1 MDFENLNY
9 LKTGSPQQ
17 QKVFDVLESTK
28 IMAVL
33 QEFTPVL
40 AGTFPIDIATDNSD
54 LDIICF
60 WKDKSDFIETLENHF
75 GSIENFS
82 IRELSISNQET
93 VVANFILENFDF
105 EVFGQN
111 VPVKRQFAF
120 RHMVTEYEI
129 LKQKGEIFRQQII
142 ELKKNGFKT
151 EPAFAKLLQLPGDPY
166 AALLEYKSSE

>member
-9 LKTGSPQQ
+9 LKTGSLRQ

-28 IMAVL
+28 IMVVL

-60 WKDKSDFIETLENHF
+60 WKYKSDFIQTLKNHF
-75 GSIENFS
+75 GRIENFS
-82 IRELSISNQET
+82 IRELSFSNQET
-93 VVANFILENFDF
+93 VIANFILGNFEF

-111 VPVKRQFAF
+111 VPVKQQFAF
-120 RHMVTEYEI
+120 RHMVIEYEI
-129 LKQKGEIFRQQII
+129 LKQKGETFREQII

-166 AALLEYKSSE
+166 DALLQYRSSE

>member
-17 QKVFDVLESTK
+17 QKVFDVLGSTQ

-60 WKDKSDFIETLENHF
+60 WKDKSNFIETLENHF

-93 VVANFILENFDF
+93 VVANFILENFEF

-111 VPVKRQFAF
+111 VPVKQQFAF